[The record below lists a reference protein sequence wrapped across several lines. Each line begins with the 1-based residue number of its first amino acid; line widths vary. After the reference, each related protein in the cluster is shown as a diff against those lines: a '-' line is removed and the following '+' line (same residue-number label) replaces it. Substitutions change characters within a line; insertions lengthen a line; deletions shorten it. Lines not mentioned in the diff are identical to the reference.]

1 MAINRQNKA
10 RNRNSLF
17 AASISCLFVLFAAI
31 PASAAD
37 DFAAARAKLDQPFAE
52 KLESLAKKCDE
63 IGLKS
68 QAAITRGWMIPRFPN
83 RQYFF
88 LPEARDS
95 LAPKMGAADLEQK
108 WFAKFQEHR
117 VAHAESLFELAKN
130 ESKESRAAWAYQLL
144 HEVLREN
151 PDHAE
156 ARQILGYQ
164 KVASA
169 GWILAGKS
177 TLPTPVRK
185 AHLKYGWGAGKYW
198 RHETPHYSIATS
210 TSVKQAIELG
220 QKMEEL
226 HALWRQAFFSFW
238 TNQPALE
245 HRFGGGKEP
254 LVKEPKKLDV
264 VLFKDREEYVAIL
277 KPGEPKIELTT
288 GIYLDK
294 EQTVFL
300 YAGDVTR
307 TATWYHEATHQL
319 FQEIDRF
326 PPEPGSKGNFW
337 MVEGMALYMESL
349 TRHQVSGAAGSP
361 SGGSYWT
368 LGGWESDRLQFARYR
383 GLSGDFLMPLE
394 KLSAMGR
401 KDLQASEDIRKIY
414 SQAAGLSHFLM
425 DAQDGLY
432 REPAISIF
440 RALYDGRDTTGA
452 FAKVLG
458 ASNAELDR
466 DYLAYLEVNDKDLAQ
481 LPSPER
487 IRNLSLGRTKVSD
500 AGLVHLG
507 ACKNLDWL
515 DLSGTKMTDTGL
527 ASLKDCSAITQLF
540 LEGTKISDE
549 SLTLIGKLSNLEELD
564 LSAVPITDDGL
575 ARIAMLKKLKI
586 LHLTNSPISDA
597 GLDNLKSLSSLES
610 LETSGT
616 KVTAAGLQGLRSA
629 LPKLKQ

>member
-1 MAINRQNKA
+1 MF
-10 RNRNSLF
+10 F
-17 AASISCLFVLFAAI
+17 AALPL
-31 PASAAD
+31 SAAD
-37 DFAAARAKLDQPFAE
+37 NFAAARAKLDEPFAE

-63 IGLKS
+63 VGLKN
-68 QAAITRGWMIPRFPN
+68 QAAITRSWLIPRFPN
-83 RQYFF
+83 RQYLF
-88 LPEARDS
+88 LPEAKDS

-117 VAHAESLFELAKN
+117 AAQSESLFEFAKS
-130 ESKESRAAWAYQLL
+130 ESKESRAARAYQLL

-156 ARQILGYQ
+156 ARRILSYEKSG
-164 KVASA
+164 KA

-177 TLPTPVRK
+177 TPPTLGRR
-185 AHLKYGWGAGKYW
+185 AHPKYGWGAGKYW

-264 VLFKDREEYVAIL
+264 VLFKDREEYVAAL

-300 YAGDVTR
+300 YAGDETR

-319 FQEIDRF
+319 FQEIDHF

-337 MVEGMALYMESL
+337 MVEGFALYMESL
-349 TRHQVSGAAGSP
+349 TRHQNSGAAGSP
-361 SGGSYWT
+361 AGSYWT

-394 KLSAMGR
+394 KLSALGR

-440 RALYDGRDTTGA
+440 RALYDGRDTTDA

-458 ASNAELDR
+458 ASDAELDR
-466 DYLAYLEVNDKDLAQ
+466 DYLAYLQVTDKDLAQ

-500 AGLVHLG
+500 AGLVHLA

-515 DLSGTKMTDTGL
+515 DLSGTELTDTGL
-527 ASLKDCSAITQLF
+527 TSLKDCSAITQLF

-549 SLTLIGKLSNLEELD
+549 SLTLVGNLSSLEELD
-564 LSAVPITDDGL
+564 LSAVPITDAGL
-575 ARIAMLKKLKI
+575 TRLAPLKKLKI

-597 GLDNLKSLSSLES
+597 GLENLKSLSSLES

-616 KVTAAGLQGLRSA
+616 KVTAAGLKTLRRA
-629 LPKLKQ
+629 LPKLKE

>member
-1 MAINRQNKA
+1 MANNRNIKA
-10 RNRNSLF
+10 RIGYSHYAISF
-17 AASISCLFVLFAAI
+17 SCLFVLFAAI
-31 PASAAD
+31 PASAAE
-37 DFAAARAKLDQPFAE
+37 DFVKAREKLDESFAE
-52 KLESLAKKCDE
+52 KLASLANKADE
-63 IGLKS
+63 LGLKDH
-68 QAAITRGWMIPRFPN
+68 AAITRSWMIPRYSG
-83 RQYFF
+83 RQYLF

-95 LAPKMGAADLEQK
+95 VALKTGGSDLTQK
-108 WFAKFQEHR
+108 WYAKFQEHR
-117 VAHAESLFELAKN
+117 AAQADGLFELAKN
-130 ESKESRAAWAYQLL
+130 ESKAGRPAWAYQLL

-156 ARQILGYQ
+156 ARRILGYQ
-164 KVASA
+164 KVGSA
-169 GWILAGKS
+169 GWMLVGKS
-177 TLPTPVRK
+177 TPPAPGRR
-185 AHLKYGWGAGKYW
+185 AHPKYGWGLGKYW

-210 TSVKQAIELG
+210 TSAKQALELG
-220 QKMEEL
+220 EKMEEL
-226 HALWRQAFFSFW
+226 HALWRQTFFSFW
-238 TNQPALE
+238 TNQAALE
-245 HRFGGGKEP
+245 HRIGGGREA

-264 VLFKDREEYVAIL
+264 VLFKDHEEYVAAL

-300 YAGDVTR
+300 YAGDETR
-307 TATWYHEATHQL
+307 TATWYHEAAHQL

-337 MVEGMALYMESL
+337 LVEGMALYMESL
-349 TRHQVSGAAGSP
+349 VRHP
-361 SGGSYWT
+361 TSGGSYWT

-383 GLSGDFLMPLE
+383 GLSGDFLMPLD

-440 RALYDGRDTTGA
+440 RALYDGRDTAGA
-452 FAKVLG
+452 FEKVLG
-458 ASNAELDR
+458 ASTAEIDR
-466 DYLAYLEVNDKDLAQ
+466 DYLAYLQVTDSDLAQ
-481 LPSPER
+481 IPSPER
-487 IRNLSLGRTKVSD
+487 IRNLSLGRTKVTDS
-500 AGLVHLG
+500 GLAHLA

-515 DLSGTKMTDTGL
+515 DLSGTKITDTGL
-527 ASLKDCSAITQLF
+527 AAIKECSALTQLF

-549 SLTLIGKLSNLEELD
+549 SLKLIGKLSNLEELD
-564 LSAVPITDDGL
+564 LSAVPISDDSL
-575 ARIAMLKKLKI
+575 AQLASLKKLKI

-597 GLDNLKSLSSLES
+597 GLAHLKSLASLES

-616 KVTAAGLQGLRSA
+616 KVTAVGLQGLRLA
-629 LPKLKQ
+629 LPKLK

>member
-1 MAINRQNKA
+1 MAIHRHSKA
-10 RNRNSLF
+10 QRKRSPI
-17 AASISCLFVLFAAI
+17 AISFLCLFVFLAAI

-37 DFAAARAKLDQPFAE
+37 DFAAARAKLDQPFTE

-68 QAAITRGWMIPRFPN
+68 QAATTRGWMIPRFPN
-83 RQYFF
+83 RQYLF
-88 LPEARDS
+88 LPEAKES
-95 LAPKMGAADLEQK
+95 LTPKMGAADLEQK

-117 VAHAESLFELAKN
+117 AAQADSLFELARN
-130 ESKESRAAWAYQLL
+130 ESKESRAARAYQLL

-151 PDHAE
+151 PNHAE

-164 KVASA
+164 KVGNA
-169 GWILAGKS
+169 GWMLVGKS
-177 TLPTPVRK
+177 TQPTPGRK
-185 AHLKYGWGAGKYW
+185 AHPKYGWGAGKYW

-210 TSVKQAIELG
+210 TSLKQAIDLG

-264 VLFKDREEYVAIL
+264 VLFKDREEYVGAL

-300 YAGDVTR
+300 YAGDETR

-349 TRHQVSGAAGSP
+349 TRHQISGAAGSP
-361 SGGSYWT
+361 AGSYWT

-383 GLSGDFLMPLE
+383 GLSGDFLMPLD

-440 RALYDGRDTTGA
+440 RALYEGRDTTGA

-458 ASNAELDR
+458 TSNAELDR
-466 DYLAYLEVNDKDLAQ
+466 DYLAYLQVTDKDLTQ

-500 AGLVHLG
+500 AGLAHLT

-540 LEGTKISDE
+540 LEGTKISDD
-549 SLTLIGKLSNLEELD
+549 SLTLIGKLSSLEELD

-597 GLDNLKSLSSLES
+597 GLANLKSLSSLES

-616 KVTAAGLQGLRSA
+616 KVTAGGLKTLRGT
-629 LPKLKQ
+629 LPKLKE